1 MQTLITWAMIGVGMA
16 LSAFVIPGNWPL
28 IIAIGLGIGFLS
40 LHLGMR
46 YSPKSARSPVPSHV
60 RGAGNLSSWYA
71 IAAFIA
77 ALGAA
82 GLWMLLGTGDAM
94 RLPVRLASTGVF
106 LPGMAIGTALY
117 MAAFARKMVTR

>member
-1 MQTLITWAMIGVGMA
+1 MQMLITWASIGVGMT

-28 IIAIGLGIGFLS
+28 IIAIGLAIGFLS
-40 LHLGMR
+40 LHLGIS

-60 RGAGNLSSWYA
+60 RGAGSLSSWHA

-77 ALGAA
+77 AMGAA
-82 GLWMLLGTGDAM
+82 CLWMLLGTGEAM
-94 RLPVRLASTGVF
+94 RLPVRLASTAVF

-117 MAAFARKMVTR
+117 MVVFTRKMVTR